1 MSTGSPLP
9 LSGRAARSCNS
20 PARRIATT
28 SGSFNRSL
36 RAAASAS
43 SDTPLEWPRVN
54 GSFKS
59 TMSPKA
65 RATESIAS
73 SGAEE
78 TDTGRRDL
86 FGCARLQIHHFP
98 EGARNRI
105 DRVVRYLFPRLRF
118 GQYERLQHVGRLEL
132 RQQHRAVFEEY

>member
-1 MSTGSPLP
+1 MRP
-9 LSGRAARSCNS
+9 RSCNS

-28 SGSFNRSL
+28 SGSLNRSL

-65 RATESIAS
+65 RATESIPS
-73 SGAEE
+73 SGIC
-78 TDTGRRDL
+78 
-86 FGCARLQIHHFP
+86 F
-98 EGARNRI
+98 
-105 DRVVRYLFPRLRF
+105 
-118 GQYERLQHVGRLEL
+118 LEL
-132 RQQHRAVFEEY
+132 RQQHRAVFEEYRGNRRVEHAAATLLHCCDCRVRTSQPPEHRGHGCDLGKADWEHQSLPG